1 MDDMNYMKPDNGQ
14 VSLWSSFDDMIGE
27 AEEQF
32 FELNFQKAL
41 QIWSDYSNITGTV
54 AWQQNY
60 RQLQSLISDFQKIDY
75 SNPDNIFKS
84 WLQIRS
90 MLREKKI
97 SYYSFN
103 LLQKLYA
110 TTFLQTKLTV
120 SFDLATGIFCLIA
133 GKIDN
138 AIENLI
144 TTINQKPDSLLAR
157 IFISKCYYLKGQEE
171 KGLGYLTQA
180 MFLGGNELIE
190 EDIEQEQI
198 RTLYNRLKALHG
210 KGDAG
215 IWIAPFEAWYRNTIL
230 IMEDLPFF
238 HIMQQKERSE
248 RILQVKYYISEKYRH
263 FIRCLYL
270 AEYVREFLHKEKGII
285 WEQEAYMEKL
295 DGILFDRYRKKRKPI
310 E

>member
-1 MDDMNYMKPDNGQ
+1 MKPDNGQ
-14 VSLWSSFDDMIGE
+14 VSLWSSFDEMVSE

-32 FELNFQKAL
+32 FEMNFQKAL
-41 QIWSDYSNITGTV
+41 QIWSDYANITGTV
-54 AWQQNY
+54 TWQQNY
-60 RQLQSLISDFQKIDY
+60 RQMQSLISDFQKIDY

-84 WLQIRS
+84 WIQIRNL
-90 MLREKKI
+90 LRDNKI

-120 SFDLATGIFCLIA
+120 SFDLATGIFCYIDGRLENA
-133 GKIDN
+133 IDN
-138 AIENLI
+138 L
-144 TTINQKPDSLLAR
+144 TSTINQKPDSLLAR
-157 IFISKCYYLKGQEE
+157 IFISKCYYKKGNEE

-190 EDIEQEQI
+190 EDIDPEQI
-198 RTLYNRLKALHG
+198 RTLYSRLKSLHG

-215 IWIAPFEAWYRNTIL
+215 IWLAPFEAWHRNNIL
-230 IMEDLPFF
+230 IVEDLPFF

-270 AEYVREFLHKEKGII
+270 SEYVREFLHKEKGII

-295 DGILFDRYRKKRKPI
+295 DSILFERYRKKRKPI

>member
-1 MDDMNYMKPDNGQ
+1 MKPDKGQ
-14 VSLWSSFDDMIGE
+14 VSLWASFDEMIGE

-41 QIWSDYSNITGTV
+41 QIWSDYANITGTV

-60 RQLQSLISDFQKIDY
+60 RQLQSLIGDFQKIDY

-84 WLQIRS
+84 WLQIRG
-90 MLREKKI
+90 LLKEKKI
-97 SYYSFN
+97 SYYSFG

-120 SFDLATGIFCLIA
+120 SFDLATGVFCFIDGRL
-133 GKIDN
+133 DN
-138 AIENLI
+138 AVENL
-144 TTINQKPDSLLAR
+144 TSTINQKPDSLLAR

-190 EDIEQEQI
+190 EDIEPQQI

-215 IWIAPFEAWYRNTIL
+215 IWLAPFEAWHRNNIL

-248 RILQVKYYISEKYRH
+248 RILQVKFYISEKYRH

-270 AEYVREFLHKEKGII
+270 AEYVREYLHKEKGII

>member
-1 MDDMNYMKPDNGQ
+1 MKPDNGQ
-14 VSLWSSFDDMIGE
+14 VSLWSSFDNMIDE

-41 QIWSDYSNITGTV
+41 QVWSDYANITGTV
-54 AWQQNY
+54 AWQQNH

-84 WLQIRS
+84 WLQTRS
-90 MLREKKI
+90 LLKENKI
-97 SYYSFN
+97 SYYTFN
-103 LLQKLYA
+103 LVQKLFA
-110 TTFLQTKLTV
+110 KTFLQTKLTV
-120 SFDLATGIFCLIA
+120 SFDLATGIFCYID
-133 GKIDN
+133 GRVDN
-138 AIENLI
+138 AIENL
-144 TTINQKPDSLLAR
+144 TSTINQSPDSLLAR
-157 IFISKCYYLKGQEE
+157 IFISKCYYSKGNED

-180 MFLGGNELIE
+180 MFLGGNELIS
-190 EDIEQEQI
+190 EDIEPEPI
-198 RTLYNRLKALHG
+198 RSLYSRLKSLHG

-215 IWIAPFEAWYRNTIL
+215 IWIAPFEAWYRNSIL
-230 IMEDLPFF
+230 LMEDLPFF

-270 AEYVREFLHKEKGII
+270 SEYVREFLHKEKGII

-295 DGILFDRYRKKRKPI
+295 DSILFDRYRKKRKPI

>member
-1 MDDMNYMKPDNGQ
+1 MKPDNGQ
-14 VSLWSSFDDMIGE
+14 VSLWSSFDEMIGE
-27 AEEQF
+27 AEMQF

-41 QIWSDYSNITGTV
+41 QVWSDYANITGTV

-75 SNPDNIFKS
+75 SNPDNIYNS
-84 WLQIRS
+84 WIQIRGL
-90 MLREKKI
+90 LRENKI

-103 LLQKLYA
+103 LIQKLFA

-120 SFDLATGIFCLIA
+120 SFDLATGIFCFID
-133 GKIDN
+133 GRVDN
-138 AIENLI
+138 AIENL
-144 TTINQKPDSLLAR
+144 TSTINQKPDNLLAR
-157 IFISKCYYLKGQEE
+157 IFISKCYYAKGEEE

-190 EDIEQEQI
+190 EDIEPEQI
-198 RTLYNRLKALHG
+198 RTLYSRLKSLHG

-215 IWIAPFEAWYRNTIL
+215 IWIAPFEAWHRNSIL

-270 AEYVREFLHKEKGII
+270 SEYVREFLHKEKGII

>member
-1 MDDMNYMKPDNGQ
+1 MKPDNGQ
-14 VSLWSSFDDMIGE
+14 VSLWSSFDEMVVE

-41 QIWSDYSNITGTV
+41 QIWSDYANITGTV
-54 AWQQNY
+54 AWQQNF
-60 RQLQSLISDFQKIDY
+60 RQLQSLIGDFQKIDY
-75 SNPDNIFKS
+75 SNPENIFKS

-90 MLREKKI
+90 LLRQNKI

-103 LLQKLYA
+103 LTQKLFA
-110 TTFLQTKLTV
+110 TTFLKTKLTV
-120 SFDLATGIFCLIA
+120 SFDLATGIFCYID

-138 AIENLI
+138 ALENLNS
-144 TTINQKPDSLLAR
+144 TINQNPDGLLAR
-157 IFISKCYYLKGQEE
+157 VYLSKCYFSKGDQD

-180 MFLGGNELIE
+180 MFLGGNEFIA
-190 EDIEQEQI
+190 EDIESEQI
-198 RTLYNRLKALHG
+198 RVLYSRLKSLHG
-210 KGDAG
+210 KGDTG
-215 IWIAPFEAWYRNTIL
+215 IWLAPFEAWYRNSIF

-248 RILQVKYYISEKYRH
+248 RILQVKFYVSEKYRH

-270 AEYVREFLHKEKGII
+270 SEYVREFLQKEKGII

-295 DGILFDRYRKKRKPI
+295 DSILFERYRKKRKPI